1 MRPGTA
7 AVILAAGLG
16 TRFGGGKMLATIDG
30 QPMLQHVL
38 DLARSA
44 KLEPIV
50 LVAGTGTQADEEP
63 GVTTVVND
71 APERGLSTS
80 ISIGFAAL
88 ATTRADR
95 ALVLL
100 GDQPRLTLAQ
110 LEPLLTSPPDPARPI
125 VVPRY
130 SGVPGNPVLLER
142 AAWPLV
148 ADLEGDRGM
157 SQLFADRANLVRY
170 VDVPGTNPD
179 VDTPADLAAL
189 TRDAGSGRS
198 DRTEAAGR
206 NRP

>member
-1 MRPGTA
+1 
-7 AVILAAGLG
+7 VILAAGLG
-16 TRFGGGKMLATIDG
+16 TRFGGGKLRAELDG
-30 QPMLQHVL
+30 RPILQYVL
-38 DLARSA
+38 DLARA
-44 KLEPIV
+44 AELEPIV
-50 LVAGTGTQADEEP
+50 LVAGPGAEAAYGP
-63 GVTTVVND
+63 GVTTVVNN
-71 APERGLSTS
+71 APERGISSS
-80 ISIGFAAL
+80 ISIGFAEL
-88 ATTRADR
+88 ATTRAER

-110 LEPLLTSPPDPARPI
+110 LEPLLAPPPDSSRPI

-130 SGVPGNPVLLER
+130 AGVPGNPVLLEL
-142 AAWPLV
+142 AAWVLA

-170 VDVPGTNPD
+170 VDVSGTNPD

-189 TRDAGSGRS
+189 TRGAGSGRS